1 MYMVYFFFYDK
12 FINVELLS
20 KIHEKFDMF
29 DGYIIIQNYDSDNN
43 ILEINDDPINNNK
56 FLYGKIIHFEEK
68 LDFVVSKMKYIE
80 EFKFKNINKNIKYK
94 LDAVWVNKKLGGVYK
109 AFIIY

>member
-1 MYMVYFFFYDK
+1 MVLFFFYDK
-12 FINVELLS
+12 FINIELLN
-20 KIHEKFDMF
+20 KINDNFDMA

-43 ILEINDDPINNNK
+43 ILEISDEPVNNNK
-56 FLYGKIIHFEEK
+56 ILYGKIVSFDAK
-68 LDFVVSKMKYIE
+68 LDFVVSKMNHIE
-80 EFKFKNINKNIKYK
+80 EFKFKNDSRDAKYK